1 MKAQYPNLKG
11 GHLLILKLIK
21 VHYNKDTLMS
31 VEFYKPKNMF
41 KNLLER

>member
-1 MKAQYPNLKG
+1 MKAQYPNLEG
-11 GHLLILKLIK
+11 GHLLILKGIK
-21 VHYNKDTLMS
+21 AHYNSDNFIS